1 MKSIMKKIFKFM
13 LLPALVLPLL
23 FTSCDEDRDSNPT
36 LDLSHLA
43 EGFVLNTPA
52 LAENNTYDLNSAKNL
67 VLTCSQPNY
76 GGVPYPVKYYAQVS
90 IDPAF
95 VSDPTVTHKE
105 LATYAENPSSL
116 DFNAYE
122 ANKAVVSL
130 FRAANPEANIPEK
143 MSVYIRLRAVIGGTL
158 NQTLGETYSNVI
170 TLPSVKATYEAPD
183 AKFTDNLFLIGSSIQ
198 TPWQSWKAIP
208 KVFGLEGNYYGII
221 YLPAGGEFKWGT
233 ENNDDRGYN
242 RIKEIND
249 EANAGISEGEEH
261 RIKVANAGWY
271 TLHFKGKITED
282 KKNIDWTLTVY
293 PTKVYILGGS
303 VEMSGTWAFD
313 DAYALTA
320 PADKNGKW
328 VSPAFTASAELRAA
342 VKVGKL
348 DWYRTEFT
356 LYKGN
361 VFWRRYDIV
370 NSWAETEGA
379 DYSVTTQVGQKL
391 YIDFDNYTAEVK

>member
-1 MKSIMKKIFKFM
+1 MKKIFKFM

-52 LAENNTYDLNSAKNL
+52 LAENNTYDFYNAKNL

-170 TLPSVKATYEAPD
+170 TLPSVKATIPD
-183 AKFTDNLFLIGSSIQ
+183 AKFTENLFLTGSSIQ
-198 TPWQSWKAIP
+198 EPWESWKTIP
-208 KVFGLEGNYYGII
+208 QVYDMDGNYYGII
-221 YLPAGGEFKWGT
+221 YVPAGGEFNWGT
-233 ENNDDRGYN
+233 EINDKLGFN
-242 RIKEIND
+242 QIKEIND
-249 EANAGISEGEEH
+249 VAGAGITAGNDQNL
-261 RIKVANAGWY
+261 KVANAGWY
-271 TLHFKGKITED
+271 TLLFKGKITED
-282 KKNIDWTLTVY
+282 KKNIEWTLSVY

>member
-1 MKSIMKKIFKFM
+1 M

-52 LAENNTYDLNSAKNL
+52 LAENNTYDLKSAKNL

-76 GGVPYPVKYYAQVS
+76 GDAPYAVKYYAQVS

-95 VSDPTVTHKE
+95 VNDSTTTHTE
-105 LATYAENPSSL
+105 LATYAENASNL
-116 DFNAYE
+116 EFNASE
-122 ANKAVVSL
+122 ANDAIVSL
-130 FRAANPEANIPEK
+130 FQAANPDTSVPEE
-143 MSVYIRLRAVIGGTL
+143 MPIYVRLRGVISGTL

-208 KVFGLEGNYYGII
+208 KVEGLDGNYYGII
-221 YLPAGGEFKWGT
+221 YVPAGGEFKWGT
-233 ENNDDRGYN
+233 ENNDYRGIN
-242 RIKEIND
+242 RLKEIND
-249 EANAGISEGEEH
+249 EAGAGISAGEEQN
-261 RIKVANAGWY
+261 IKVANAGWY

>member
-1 MKSIMKKIFKFM
+1 MKKIFKFM

-52 LAENNTYDLNSAKNL
+52 LAENNTYDPYYAKNL

-90 IDPAF
+90 IDPEF
-95 VSDPTVTHKE
+95 VNDPNVTHKE

-170 TLPSVKATYEAPD
+170 TLPSVKATIPD

-208 KVFGLEGNYYGII
+208 KVEGLDGNYYGII

-233 ENNDDRGYN
+233 ENNDYRGIN
-242 RIKEIND
+242 RLKEIND
-249 EANAGISEGEEH
+249 EAGAGISAGDEQN
-261 RIKVANAGWY
+261 IKVANAGWY

-293 PTKVYILGGS
+293 KTQVYLIGACIGQS
-303 VEMSGTWAFD
+303 TWGFAD
-313 DAYALTA
+313 DTALT
-320 PADKNGKW
+320 PPDDPSGEW
-328 VSPAFTASAELRAA
+328 VSPEFTASTELRVS
-342 VKVGKL
+342 VKVGSL
-348 DWYRTEFT
+348 DWYSTEFT
-356 LYKGN
+356 VHNGE
-361 VFWRRYDIV
+361 VFWRKYDMP
-370 NSWAETEGA
+370 NNWAETMGA
-379 DYSVTTQVGQKL
+379 DYSVTTAPGKKL
-391 YIDFDNYTAEVK
+391 YVNFDTNKAEVR

>member
-1 MKSIMKKIFKFM
+1 MKKIFKFM

-76 GGVPYPVKYYAQVS
+76 GNAPYAVKYYAQVS

-95 VSDPTVTHKE
+95 VSDATATHVE
-105 LATYAENPSSL
+105 LATPSYDPSSL
-116 DFNAYE
+116 EFIASEVN
-122 ANKAVVSL
+122 NAVVSL
-130 FRAANPEANIPEK
+130 FQAANPDASVPEE
-143 MSVYIRLRAVIGGTL
+143 MPIYIRLRGVIDNTE
-158 NQTLGETYSNVI
+158 NKTLGETYSNVI

-208 KVFGLEGNYYGII
+208 QVQGLEGNYYGII
-221 YLPAGGEFKWGT
+221 YVPAGGEFKWGT
-233 ENNDDRGYN
+233 ENNDYRGIN
-242 RIKEIND
+242 RLKEIND
-249 EANAGISEGEEH
+249 VDGAGISAGDEQN
-261 RIKVANAGWY
+261 IKVTNAGWY

-282 KKNIDWTLTVY
+282 KKNIEWTLNVY
-293 PTKVYILGGS
+293 KTQVCLIGACIGQ
-303 VEMSGTWAFD
+303 GTWGFAD
-313 DAYALTA
+313 ENALT
-320 PADKNGKW
+320 PPDDPSGEW
-328 VSPAFTASAELRAA
+328 VSPAFTASEELRVA
-342 VKVGKL
+342 VKVGSI

-356 LYKGN
+356 VHNGE
-361 VFWRRYDIV
+361 VFWRIKDIPK
-370 NSWAETEGA
+370 SWEENVGA
-379 DYSVTTQVGQKL
+379 DYSVKPAVGTKL
-391 YIDFDNYTAEVK
+391 YVNFDTNKAEVR